1 MLTIKR
7 NTTTKV
13 LFDTIKV
20 GEIFTDGLH
29 NCIYMKM
36 DKVISTESTTTYY
49 NCIRLDDG
57 KPYRF
62 DSFDKVLRVNATL
75 VED

>member
-13 LFDTIKV
+13 LFDTIEV
-20 GEIFTDGLH
+20 GEIFTDGLR

-36 DKVISTESTTTYY
+36 DKVIGAESTTCY

-57 KPYRF
+57 KLYRF